1 MLIIAARP
9 INSRGRE
16 HNKLDR
22 FYTHDVDR
30 ITNSKAFA
38 RLQHKTQVFLIHEGD
53 FYRTR
58 LTHSLEVA
66 QVARTIAQSLRVNR
80 DLAEAIALAHDLGH
94 TPFGHAGE
102 TALSQVMK
110 NHGGFEHNEQALR
123 VVGQLERHNCAPTG
137 LDLMWETREGIA
149 RHYTSF
155 DKPKEISGFDETRQ
169 PGVEAQIV
177 NIADVIAYATHDVED
192 AIEARLLEPE
202 TVTNQRLWKHARNG
216 QKMSLN
222 HLGRR
227 QNMLTLRQK
236 LIDDVVENT
245 RPKTKSSGLTD
256 PADVRTHADP
266 IVMFSP
272 EVERDV
278 KEFVATLTK
287 QVYLSPWV
295 ARMDTNGGRI
305 LKALFEALVDNPKLL
320 PTHTRDG
327 IRGGDGDLNRGVC
340 DFVSG
345 MTDRHAIVL
354 YKSIF
359 DPDGRSLSLTS

>member
-22 FYTHDVDR
+22 FYEHDSDR
-30 ITNSKAFA
+30 IINSKAFA

-66 QVARTIAQSLRVNR
+66 QVARTVAKSLRVNR

-102 TALSQVMK
+102 TALSEVMK
-110 NHGGFEHNEQALR
+110 NHGGFEHNRQALR
-123 VVGQLERHNCAPTG
+123 VVEHLERYNRAYAG

-149 RHYTSF
+149 RHSTFF
-155 DKPKEISGFDETRQ
+155 DKPKKIPGFDKTPQ

-177 NIADVIAYATHDVED
+177 NIADVIAYATHDMED

-202 TVTNQRLWKHARNG
+202 TVMNQQLWKHVRNG
-216 QKMSLN
+216 QKMRLD
-222 HLGRR
+222 HPGRK
-227 QNMLTLRQK
+227 QSVLTLRQK
-236 LIDDVVENT
+236 LIDDVIEHA
-245 RPKTKSSGLTD
+245 RPKTKSNGFTN
-256 PADVRTHADP
+256 PADVRAHADP

-272 EVERDV
+272 EIERDV

-287 QVYLSPWV
+287 RVYQSPWV
-295 ARMDTNGGRI
+295 ARMDSNGKRI
-305 LKALFEALVDNPKLL
+305 LQDLFDALVDNPNLL
-320 PTHTRDG
+320 PTHTRDR
-327 IRGGDGDLNRGVC
+327 IRDGDGDLHRSVC
-340 DFVSG
+340 DFMSG

-359 DPDGRSLSLTS
+359 DPDGRSLFLTS